1 MTDCDR
7 ALALISA
14 KVDGELAGGEA
25 AWLEEHLARCPEC
38 RALLADFE
46 AMHQLLP
53 ELAAEPPAELKEHIM
68 EAVHASK
75 TTPFHRTQRQWR
87 WRSWASLAAVLAL
100 VIVGSGAV
108 RMITPGI
115 AGVAPAL
122 QAPAGADATGAAVRE
137 IPAAEQEKS
146 GDAGLSLSPFAA
158 SAPEDS
164 PAQAPSAKDAAP
176 TGTPLTEDGAADA
189 LLDWLGQ
196 PDARLEPLGL
206 SEDGTA
212 WRFQLDDES
221 VCAVP
226 LDGSP
231 IYRETP

>member
-1 MTDCDR
+1 M
-7 ALALISA
+7 ALALL
-14 KVDGELAGGEA
+14 GLFGGGAGPGYCGQRRGA
-25 AWLEEHLARCPEC
+25 HDHP
-38 RALLADFE
+38 RAL
-46 AMHQLLP
+46 P
-53 ELAAEPPAELKEHIM
+53 VSRRPSRPPPGRM
-68 EAVHASK
+68 
-75 TTPFHRTQRQWR
+75 PRR
-87 WRSWASLAAVLAL
+87 
-100 VIVGSGAV
+100 GGA
-108 RMITPGI
+108 G
-115 AGVAPAL
+115 
-122 QAPAGADATGAAVRE
+122 D
-137 IPAAEQEKS
+137 PAAEQEKS

-226 LDGSP
+226 LDGSS